1 MATIQQDPLD
11 FLPLPKSQ
19 SSEACSSRKRPAA
32 ESGEELDLPGPDEH
46 QRPAKRAHRVP
57 FEWRE
62 DGRLDEIRKE
72 MIGLL

>member
-1 MATIQQDPLD
+1 MTSVQQNNDPLD
-11 FLPLPKSQ
+11 FLPLLDKSP
-19 SSEACSSRKRPAA
+19 SRKRLAA
-32 ESGEELDLPGPDEH
+32 ELAPPVAETGEALILPP
-46 QRPAKRAHRVP
+46 PAKRIHRVP